1 MSGQDCA
8 MARLSGHS
16 LQPHA
21 CAHPLRCVAVYCSCT
36 AMTFFG
42 QNVAELLASV
52 ATNGVYYPQQTVI
65 GQLKQ

>member
-1 MSGQDCA
+1 

-21 CAHPLRCVAVYCSCT
+21 CAHALRCVAVYCSCT